1 MAGNFFTTWV
11 TIRFSR
17 TLLWRVGQS
26 GLLLVIQSL
35 HILTEIYD
43 DSWQSVLHLLWFFK
57 ILHTQDLML

>member
-43 DSWQSVLHLLWFFK
+43 DS
-57 ILHTQDLML
+57 